1 MHTVTCTQKD
11 RQTQTHTEIFYKKKK
26 EKTKILSQNAT
37 DKSIGSWLCFGKGI
51 FMTDRSGAPCP
62 SGFMV
67 HCSDP
72 EISGT
77 MLSADGGLA
86 FLCSLH
92 KNKERLLRCGPVM

>member
-1 MHTVTCTQKD
+1 
-11 RQTQTHTEIFYKKKK
+11 
-26 EKTKILSQNAT
+26 
-37 DKSIGSWLCFGKGI
+37 
-51 FMTDRSGAPCP
+51 MTDRSGAPCP

-92 KNKERLLRCGPVM
+92 KKNKERLLRCGPVM